1 MRVLAVSYE
10 RYSICAGVH
19 IYFLSRNLSREND
32 TDKAFRGG
40 TIVPLTAHLLRLMVQ
55 VNVQM
60 LQNAQESDDWEIEN
74 CKVQKQVEDFGETE
88 R

>member
-1 MRVLAVSYE
+1 M
-10 RYSICAGVH
+10 
-19 IYFLSRNLSREND
+19 
-32 TDKAFRGG
+32 
-40 TIVPLTAHLLRLMVQ
+40 PLTAHLLRLMVQ